1 MSQMGG
7 TFVASVPAVPVGSM
21 QAFAGSSAPT
31 GWLLCDGT
39 AVSRTTYSNL
49 FSVISTTYGVGDGST
64 TFGLPD
70 MRGRVPMGAGT
81 GNQLNASGSGAITG
95 GTGMTAR
102 TAGAFGGEETHLLTT
117 AEMPSHTHTQDSH
130 NHTQNAHNHLLYSGP
145 AGGVHATINQNGNNG
160 ALYGP
165 TQTVTATNIAT
176 TATNQN
182 TGGGGRSSV
191 VPPFVVLNYVI
202 KAIPDTPR
210 GGMTAT
216 FTPPIVTSLPLVP
229 QFGDQVVLYSTTP
242 YAGYQLQQW
251 TGSSWAI
258 ISDSRGTGAWTDYSS
273 SQTVSNALTKG
284 NGTIISRYVQTGKIV
299 HWYGS
304 FTLGSTSA
312 VAVGNSDI
320 ALPVAAS
327 SNYKQLASYAH
338 ASYIDTGTALYPG
351 LLICINTT
359 TARFMHFGASGT
371 YATNADLASSVPFT
385 WTTGDI
391 MNWSMTYEAA

>member
-31 GWLLCDGT
+31 GWLLCNGT

-49 FSVISTTYGVGDGST
+49 YSVIGTTYGVGDGST

-102 TAGAFGGEETHLLTT
+102 TAGAFGGEETHLLSS
-117 AEMPSHTHTQDSH
+117 AEIPAHSHPVSDPGHFHGAPGGDNFYTGVS
-130 NHTQNAHNHLLYSGP
+130 SGGDLFN
-145 AGGVHATINQNGNNG
+145 GGGSQYRFNFG
-160 ALYGP
+160 ASFANTSSKVTGL
-165 TQTVTATNIAT
+165 TVSN
-176 TATNQN
+176 N
-182 TGGGGRSSV
+182 TGGGGRHAV

-229 QFGDQVVLYSTTP
+229 QFGDQVV
-242 YAGYQLQQW
+242 YAADATNGVYWLLQYD
-251 TGSSWAI
+251 A
-258 ISDSRGTGAWTDYSS
+258 
-273 SQTVSNALTKG
+273 
-284 NGTIISRYVQTGKIV
+284 
-299 HWYGS
+299 
-304 FTLGSTSA
+304 
-312 VAVGNSDI
+312 
-320 ALPVAAS
+320 
-327 SNYKQLASYAH
+327 
-338 ASYIDTGTALYPG
+338 TGTYPWKFIG
-351 LLICINTT
+351 GAPLLGYVASVGQQTT
-359 TARFMHFGASGT
+359 TATWQNLSGPSATIPLAGDYDLAVEAGYNDANSATYLLGIYNGASVLRNSRIYNTAYGGGEAFLT
-371 YATNADLASSVPFT
+371 HRVTAVTAATVIRPQYWIGVAQSVGYGWAASTVSATPIRVK
-385 WTTGDI
+385 
-391 MNWSMTYEAA
+391 AA